1 MYCTQTGSRGS
12 RITTGH
18 SALRWR
24 IYFGTVDK
32 TLVQEEFLISFKTEN
47 TRCDI
52 QRTTSQAQAAN
63 LQEVWKVEG
72 AKSWLKTD
80 RMGCVDEPEG
90 VEGR

>member
-1 MYCTQTGSRGS
+1 MAAESQLGAQLCTGGFTLE
-12 RITTGH
+12 H
-18 SALRWR
+18 
-24 IYFGTVDK
+24 VDK

-47 TRCDI
+47 TRCDT

-80 RMGCVDEPEG
+80 QMGCVYEPGG